1 MDSQNSPLIPLVEND
16 LSEPG
21 VFEATTIHR
30 SMNIA
35 PAAVLCFFNDLLGE
49 LLAEGELEVIYT
61 LRSEIGRNP
70 IYRYAVDGRY
80 VTVAHPGVGAPLA
93 AGFTEEIA
101 ALGVTTFAACGG
113 AGALVDLNL
122 GHVMIVNSAVR
133 DEGTSFH
140 YAEPGRVIN
149 AQARGIE
156 IFQGVLDEAEIPYF
170 IGRTWTTDAL
180 FRETRS
186 RVDRRV
192 QEGCQMVDM
201 ESSAFMAV
209 AQYRGLNFAQVL
221 YAGDTLAG
229 DTWDSRSWD
238 KARSVRERLFR
249 ATARAALALHDALT
263 PVEEE
268 INSSE
273 S

>member
-1 MDSQNSPLIPLVEND
+1 MADSPSSSLIPLLEND
-16 LSEPG
+16 LAEPG

-30 SMNIA
+30 PMNIA
-35 PAAVLCFFNDLLGE
+35 PAAVLCFFNDLLAE
-49 LLAEGELEVIYT
+49 LHREGELEEIYT

-70 IYRYAVDGRY
+70 IYRYEVDGRY

-101 ALGVTTFAACGG
+101 ALGVKTFAACGG
-113 AGALVDLNL
+113 AGALVDLSL

-140 YAEPGRVIN
+140 YAAPGRTIN

-156 IFQGVLDEAEIPYF
+156 IFQSVLDEAEIAYF

-192 QEGCQMVDM
+192 SEGCHMVDM

-209 AQYRGLNFAQVL
+209 AQFRGLNFAQVL
-221 YAGDTLAG
+221 YAGDSLAG
-229 DTWDSRSWD
+229 ETWDSRSWD

-249 ATARAALALHDALT
+249 ATARAALALHDALEAE
-263 PVEEE
+263 VEP
-268 INSSE
+268 E
-273 S
+273 SADD